1 MSKKYNKNRLIGDII
16 ESNLSTEIKVE
27 LINKINDKS
36 YFLGVIRYIAI
47 RFYLDYFIDNL

>member
-27 LINKINDKS
+27 LINKIIS
-36 YFLGVIRYIAI
+36 VQ
-47 RFYLDYFIDNL
+47 